1 VSLIETETFINARP
15 VNYVGKRIEGLLT
28 ITPFQFLNNRPSN
41 CATPKPSINFMAL
54 NSTSIT
60 TVDRDNNRRNYV
72 SYIFPR
78 FVKDYLLQLN
88 SIQKGNLHV
97 KFVLEK
103 SLTHDDVECGRS

>member
-1 VSLIETETFINARP
+1 VSLIETETIINARP

-41 CATPKPSINFMAL
+41 CATPKPTINFMAS